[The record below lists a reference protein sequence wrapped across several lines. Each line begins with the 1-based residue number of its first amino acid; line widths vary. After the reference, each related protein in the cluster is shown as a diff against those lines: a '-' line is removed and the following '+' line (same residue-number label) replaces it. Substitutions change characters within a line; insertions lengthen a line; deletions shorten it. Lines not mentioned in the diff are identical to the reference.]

1 MPIIQSRSK
10 SKQQRRTV
18 TRVHTAPFRRARAA
32 GRRRSLRGDAGQA
45 ALVLVIA
52 ITVLL
57 TMVGGVMIANIVNN
71 DPLLTNANIQ
81 RYAYRALSSGLNSY
95 TSAINANPYLGA
107 CNTNTNGTAQCAGL
121 TYGTW
126 SQVPGTDLGNGVIPE
141 YYKFDNPQSVIDPTT
156 SMLTSLQVQIVGA
169 AGFSGRNVNYSMVA
183 KFVPANV
190 WWTNFES
197 TGTPSTCQY
206 WWATNYNNTGSCTEV
221 NFAASDIINGPAF
234 SNDSIF
240 VTGTPSPKSGPHFGS
255 GSTDYGVTT
264 ADPKCQFIDFTPSA
278 YSTPTG
284 NPNCSSAIGEVYYNS
299 AASSYSATNLETIP
313 TDNTSLGN
321 YAQQAGCYYVG
332 PTTVTLV
339 GNKMTVLSPES
350 ATDANRL
357 FGGNTNTC
365 PTDGTTSVSLP
376 SNGVIFV
383 DQNPS
388 TNPPITTANPYS
400 SQTYYGKGGTPWTEG
415 DVFVQG
421 SLSGHL
427 TIGANND
434 VIIDGP
440 ITYSDCASHWAG
452 TPHETTCG
460 YIDATSATPNDTLG
474 LIALNY
480 VEIARPM
487 SGGNVAPNCGSIGA
501 PAAPLCDPT
510 SATGSP
516 YGGGSGSWG
525 LTIDASIL
533 ALQQSFAVNNYDQSG
548 TSGGGSSGG
557 PTKEGHLTIYGS
569 IQQDARGPVGTGD
582 SSGNLLTGFLKDY
595 NFDPR
600 LALYSPPYY
609 LSPGTASWALD
620 SSSQSTNGSCP
631 VAPPVQKTPAPAT
644 SAPTWPWPTPVSY
657 THLTLPTKRI
667 V

>member
-1 MPIIQSRSK
+1 MRSD
-10 SKQQRRTV
+10 V
-18 TRVHTAPFRRARAA
+18 
-32 GRRRSLRGDAGQA
+32 GQA
-45 ALVLVIA
+45 ALVLVVA

-57 TMVGGVMIANIVNN
+57 TTVGGFMIANIVNN

-81 RYAYRALSSGLNSY
+81 RYAYRALASGLNAY

-107 CNTNTNGTAQCAGL
+107 CNTSTNGAAQCAGL

-183 KFVPANV
+183 KFVPANGFLDNV

-197 TGTPSTCQY
+197 SGTPSTCLY
-206 WWATNYNNTGSCTEV
+206 WWQTNSYSTSGGCTPV

-240 VTGTPSPKSGPHFGS
+240 VTGTAGPPKSGPHFGS
-255 GSTDYGVTT
+255 GSTNYGVTT
-264 ADPKCQFIDFTPSA
+264 ADPKCQFIDFTPST

-284 NPNCSSAIGEVYYNS
+284 DPNCSSAIGEVTYNS
-299 AASSYSATNLETIP
+299 AASSYSASNLATVP

-350 ATDANRL
+350 ATDVGRL
-357 FGGNTNTC
+357 FSGNTNTC

-388 TNPPITTANPYS
+388 TNPAISTANPYLN
-400 SQTYYGKGGTPWTEG
+400 QPYFGKGTTPNSEG

-434 VIIDGP
+434 IIIDGP
-440 ITYSDCASHWAG
+440 ILYTDCATHWAG
-452 TPHETTCG
+452 TPHESTCG
-460 YIDATSATPNDTLG
+460 YIDATSMTPNDTLG
-474 LIALNY
+474 LIALKY
-480 VEIARPM
+480 VEVARPVDSYNNVLPTCLS
-487 SGGNVAPNCGSIGA
+487 SGAQP
-501 PAAPLCDPT
+501 APLCDPT

-533 ALQQSFAVNNYDQSG
+533 ALQQSFAVNNYNRSG

-557 PTKEGHLTIYGS
+557 PTAEGHLTIYGS
-569 IQQDARGPVGTGD
+569 IAQDARGPVGTGD

-600 LALYSPPYY
+600 LALYSPPFY
-609 LSPGTASWALD
+609 LSPGTASWDLD
-620 SSSQSTNGSCP
+620 SSSQSVTGSCP
-631 VAPPVQKTPAPAT
+631 VAPPVQKTPVTTQPV
-644 SAPTWPWPTPVSY
+644 WPWTLTPDLYHSVAGTVCASAS
-657 THLTLPTKRI
+657 
-667 V
+667 